1 MEVKINSLS
10 TCIRVTIMTMFNID
24 ISAILS
30 RDSETNASEILEN
43 VEDGKLRQEVLGNI
57 HWQEWQ
63 CQIQENYLLF

>member
-1 MEVKINSLS
+1 
-10 TCIRVTIMTMFNID
+10 MTMFNID